1 LIIVGYVYGKN
12 VVGKQLNLL
21 MELYIG
27 KKVKIIK
34 KNLDL
39 HWFLVVYLE
48 VNNERKISKSKKEN
62 K

>member
-1 LIIVGYVYGKN
+1 MIIVGNVFGKN
-12 VVGKQLNLL
+12 VVGKQPKLL
-21 MELYIG
+21 MVLYIG

-39 HWFLVVYLE
+39 HRVYVVYLE
-48 VNNERKISKSKKEN
+48 VNNERKISKKEN

>member
-1 LIIVGYVYGKN
+1 MIIVGNAFGKN
-12 VVGKQLNLL
+12 VVGKQLKLL
-21 MELYIG
+21 MVLYIG

-48 VNNERKISKSKKEN
+48 VNNERKIVN
-62 K
+62 